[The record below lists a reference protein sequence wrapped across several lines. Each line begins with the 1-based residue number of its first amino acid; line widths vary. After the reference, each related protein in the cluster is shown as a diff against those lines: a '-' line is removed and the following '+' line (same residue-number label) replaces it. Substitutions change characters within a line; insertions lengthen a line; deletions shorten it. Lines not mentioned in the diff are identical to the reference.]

1 VAKEVTNMYLGSAIG
16 MIALGAILAFAVE
29 FDIAGININM
39 VGFILMV
46 VGVIGAVL
54 SLTVWGN
61 TTTTAGRREVVRE
74 RDVY

>member
-61 TTTTAGRREVVRE
+61 TTRTAGRREVTRE

>member
-1 VAKEVTNMYLGSAIG
+1 MYLGSAIG

-61 TTTTAGRREVVRE
+61 ATTTGRREVVRE

>member
-1 VAKEVTNMYLGSAIG
+1 MYLGSAIG

-61 TTTTAGRREVVRE
+61 ATTAGRREVVRE